1 MVWSEGKASL
11 KNPVMPP
18 GIDPGTVQLVAQHFN
33 HYANPVRNIII
44 ITSTTKVYLSDSF
57 VEGKSVYF
65 FKTLSVTNNGKL
77 FVHVLT
83 SLKNCYTG

>member
-1 MVWSEGKASL
+1 MSL
-11 KNPVMPP
+11 KNPVTPP
-18 GIDPGTVQLVAQHFN
+18 GIDPGTVRLVAQCLN
-33 HYANPVRNIII
+33 HYANPGRNIIIIIII

-77 FVHVLT
+77 FVYVLT